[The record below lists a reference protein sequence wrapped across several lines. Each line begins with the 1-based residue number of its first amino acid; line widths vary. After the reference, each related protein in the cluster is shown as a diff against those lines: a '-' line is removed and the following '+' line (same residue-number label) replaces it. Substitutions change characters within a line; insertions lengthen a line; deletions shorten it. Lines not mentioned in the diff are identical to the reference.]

1 MRKSRNGQVR
11 AFAAI
16 TKFWVLLMCFA
27 VVFALVLTT
36 GVLDGTSGNDIGVV
50 QAADEGMGDDQEDYF
65 SSSDFYLMQ
74 DFQDKLAENPDAD
87 SLTFE
92 MKLTDLQ
99 EYSPDNN
106 QWMSEYT
113 SVFSWGGDAQGIEFW
128 NEDGDNLGDFGAYAH
143 RAGVVRQPTA
153 IAAVGM
159 PTPELFTNL
168 VAVGFSVKVEVSARI
183 YAGDGTDRS
192 VGYGIVGGSEDFAA
206 EMFALYDDEYA
217 WTGEGQNATN
227 GKFYIGSASGVGY
240 TSDENEAP
248 KTMIRAE
255 KTIFTRTTGVWP
267 FEEEVAYT
275 GAKGVE
281 ESGYLKSDGTTDY
294 LTIVCFKATSTNSDS
309 KVFLDDT
316 TIKFTVSGLANGNSP
331 LKSDTQAPQ
340 AIDGELT
347 AFTEFSSLEGDVER
361 FVSGGL
367 NPETPQDY
375 NASLLSEDKETG
387 IVSIDLTGV
396 ATRKNVNEINGTKY
410 AKMLSLDIYEI
421 STEKFEGDPQ
431 DLIYYAG
438 LAGIKV
444 GDVTESSTRSYPT
457 LDADSGR
464 ITNNVKSAPFSYG
477 GGNGNGYYE
486 WTLND
491 TGRSQGTLS
500 LYFNDNVT
508 DLEVLVYDS
517 GGNALTLHITV
528 DGIKDGGDDMTGAEG
543 ARGNASITDGTRM
556 LDGTQSF
563 NSLTW
568 EWNEL
573 YPTFEN
579 MGGGA
584 DAQVWFYAVQRFDS
598 AEAAAGSGQLYT
610 DEDGVNTFNDD
621 GTPNTIVTI
630 GFDAIGYSVDGIFAD
645 NIDDG
650 YVFKAGEYNAGTF
663 GGAKPINGESATENG
678 VSTTGSGYYRFE
690 FYPMN
695 YAGYL
700 STKPVVRLV
709 KVDVDTPK
717 VTMEVTYED
726 TKSLISPGDEDRD
739 GSISPQ
745 ENINGVWVGTPLT
758 VTQTF
763 EPSFSGNKVSVMGAD
778 GETYLV
784 YISATAD
791 AATIDG
797 IYLAKTTG
805 GDNGVEGK
813 SLGSGAAYTFTEGGT
828 FASVE
833 VRVSMA
839 NGNVVVTTVYTGI
852 SGKETEEGFGF
863 TVYTNSQD
871 IQGANADLR
880 NDVGNSVGG
889 QDPKWEDETGALDAW
904 LNILIDLA
912 TPAAGEV
919 TDDGGYI
926 AVNGGIPTGWDRNW
940 YTDEWSIG
948 ATLDANNNEFYA
960 VYWAVQRYT
969 EKNYAEKA
977 AFIEKY
983 IEGGEF
989 MNAEDET
996 FTELL
1001 ANNSGEYEI
1010 TPTFDEDAGYYVIFV
1025 VVRDQAGN
1033 ISTQEFGILVD
1044 ANEYTVVATLEGK
1057 YLDHFGENPYD
1068 LSRSIL
1074 DENGELAYTF
1084 KRGDVIRFQPTF
1096 YDDAHAGAYV
1106 PYKVKK
1112 IASEGG
1118 APIDTPLYTHP
1129 DENTGSKFVKE
1140 GIYRDEDG
1148 NYYEYV
1154 KLGTYKTPD
1163 GTEDGA
1169 DGTEDGDW
1177 LEFKMDRTSVDTL
1190 PIGTGEASGS
1200 AQLVFSF
1207 RRVTTVA
1214 LASQS
1219 AVYNGEDIPL
1229 SVTAYYTDGSL
1240 AGEEMK
1246 DVEPYVVPALPNE
1259 DGVVHAGTYE
1269 KVTIDRKPSEFYV
1282 MNDHTPVDFEVE
1294 KAPLTM
1300 SVSLTAESH
1309 TFGDVAANALQSI
1322 VSFGKPVGLVG
1333 ADANANAGAG
1343 KSWGELLDATA
1354 DFSYAGSG
1362 YVPVGNY
1369 SVIVMLKARDYTV
1382 TLDENILEFAITARK
1397 LGFSAAGE
1405 SITYGDAAPA
1415 TYTVSVSKSA
1425 FAFDSKGE
1433 GLPGLGFYQDAAG
1446 IAAVFGVEESAVS
1459 DGGESWNVE
1468 LPAAAFAKL
1477 EVNDFGYLDVKDGGY
1492 AITGFNASAT
1502 EFNNNFAPDYQEGGK
1517 VTVSQVT
1524 VSVSAVSGIS
1534 FRADE
1539 EAELADKKVSFTP
1552 NADSIRFD
1560 VSGWLVIDLDSEDP
1574 PAAGGPV
1581 TYNVS
1586 TTKHALSTEHNH
1598 DGIVNVVFAVNAGG
1612 TVDVVYNPATG
1623 TFTIKFNET
1632 VKFEVPY
1639 GEFWNTQQI
1648 RYDGSDARTYTVT
1661 YLSDDGSSTELP
1673 ANPYFEAFV
1682 QGYNGLQGNVLEN
1695 FVGSYPISFGSFEFD
1710 GTTGLDVANFDFV
1723 FVDSEGNP
1731 VTALNVVKRDVSVT
1745 GITFAEGALTKKYG
1759 DLDGE
1764 IPAEATFDTLP
1775 AGFGIT
1781 LGGITRVAGD
1791 RGRYDNVGTYD
1802 LAWDGSA
1809 TGGATG
1815 SDLSVD
1821 IARNFNITGVDAAL
1835 AAHKFNITAK
1845 VIDLAKDPGVSIY
1858 APKTKAYDEGN
1869 AEVVG
1874 ANISVDNTVIFTVD
1888 SGVGIKLISA
1898 VYCKDGAATGEIG
1911 SGLSVMFTVELT
1923 GNEAR
1928 NYELAAATIEWEQ
1941 GKCSILPDPVA
1952 LNRNMFT
1959 VTKVYDGN
1967 TDVINVTI
1975 SGAFNGLTVKV
1986 IDGNYAGAN
1995 AADSLAVPTL
2005 VVEIADY
2012 PYPTVINN
2020 EITIDSYFTRDD
2032 YTRVEQQ
2039 ENGTGIRITVLGVT
2053 GKITKRPIKLDN
2065 IEFTFGEDGRKKV
2078 YDGSRAFDVPFEFT
2092 PGFKALIT
2100 DFDEKDVD
2108 LRFAA
2113 EVADKNVNK
2122 DDYKDG
2128 YILNIT
2134 DVVLGN
2140 EINYV
2145 LGEGLNDGGSTA
2157 EGVINAGEKFF
2168 ITARSLKFNVAF
2180 NDAVYSGKEGPVVL
2194 GEDGYISGLVEGETA
2209 VIGAPTYQY
2218 ARAVVGTDGKTGYEP
2233 FRYVQTGEGYYNGET
2248 YLHDVLASF
2257 TITVGGG
2264 FDWNNY
2270 SFDVTY
2276 EAGTTEGTYTVT
2288 DLFLEKAAVLNPA
2301 PVTLYPSQFTITNK
2315 EYDATTSAS
2324 IDFSDAATF
2333 FGEDGDYIE
2342 FVYTANF
2349 ENANVGTD
2357 KKVSVSSLSLKATDD
2372 QYAHIA
2378 ASYYISSTNT
2388 FSNLKANITPVK
2400 VTVEFTIPDKTYD
2413 GTRFV
2418 DMTNEDGGWELKAP
2432 LGDDGKPVRDTWY
2445 VAGEPNIG
2453 NYGVNILTA
2462 NFDEADVR
2470 MDVNNNP
2477 IAQDGT
2483 VIGFELVC
2491 GTMDVANYVLVVDYT
2506 EVTYDLYSL
2515 ATLADLKENE
2525 VNSIQGVIYEDG
2537 ERLYL
2542 VEKGV
2547 TLTGG
2552 TYQDTRN
2559 YKTAA
2564 ATGKILPAAVTF
2576 TVTIVDKTAFTKD
2589 FDDTTALTGNPTYGR
2604 VGQTDGDYDYY
2615 ITLSSGEAGFTISGD
2630 DIHIAFA
2637 GAAVGA
2643 QDVVF
2648 TIDAVTGGSS
2658 NYVFNDAN
2666 NSYTVKGGGNIK
2678 KFNGNIEATISDG
2691 ITATYGGTMPSIAV
2705 KYSYMATNDEI
2716 EIIVDAEE
2724 GYAYVTLDGW
2734 MKLFGHEASA
2744 YETADVTARR
2754 YTKANGEWQQS
2765 NVGDHIRITGKFGT
2779 PTLLTAEG
2787 GDKFV
2792 DKDGL
2797 VCVNAGTYVAAYLD
2811 VKADSFDFSIHT
2823 ASVTIKAKDLRVYVT
2838 NAGEGGNF
2846 TADYF
2851 VGKLPVPVFGLFMKG
2866 EVNDLA
2872 AFDTWAA
2879 VQKTLRGQFMNGGTP
2894 LTSTDVP
2901 IDNYALKVTTTTGNY
2916 NVIIVTEAGADAEHS
2931 LEITIPKL
2939 DTTQYKVKTNLKR
2952 QYELGADGQGV
2963 ALGESDL
2970 LNATAV
2976 ADDNNIIDI
2985 IWKDANGNE
2994 IPAPSDVGTYKWAL
3008 TVTKKIG
3015 GSQQDYIYA
3024 GKFPAEGEFTI
3035 EKRRITV
3042 SLKESVGF
3050 TYDDGKAHVI
3060 TKEDLTAKDA
3070 DGNADE
3076 FIALISDTITYLL
3089 NGTSCK
3095 DMTNAGGYTVVLE
3108 FVNSPN
3114 YELVNNVG
3122 TVYVKAKPITVK
3134 VDPASKVYDAT
3145 NGINGNVG
3153 ISFTA
3158 EGADASDFSVVYRS
3172 AGNVVGAITTPGIYT
3187 YTIVSKDPN
3196 YIVSGESTGNF
3207 NVQVSKVTYTKDDID
3222 YVTIAFGSPVAV
3234 NYYLND
3240 TAVAQ
3245 GSGYWNIVD
3254 ANVQKLAGED
3264 GGLVTN
3270 GIIRIEMSNNNG
3282 VVSTVPGGVTV
3293 TARIPAGV
3301 GSDFT
3306 LYRVTSSGGLE
3317 VVEDYTVANG
3327 VVTYTTDY
3335 ISNLVFVGTAP
3346 VAGFPWWIIPIIAA
3360 ALVLTLALAILIA
3373 VLVKLHRAPDPIPV
3387 EVTPI
3392 DSIMPEPP
3400 APAPAAPV
3408 APVMVEVPAADI
3420 APTVYDAPAAVS
3432 KHRQPPIIGIR

>member
-50 QAADEGMGDDQEDYF
+50 QAEDGSGSGEEAKKELTTDEIFSMSDINQMMREDPDRTSMTFSFRLDDETLLPESNVAGLED
-65 SSSDFYLMQ
+65 
-74 DFQDKLAENPDAD
+74 
-87 SLTFE
+87 
-92 MKLTDLQ
+92 
-99 EYSPDNN
+99 
-106 QWMSEYT
+106 YT
-113 SVFSWGGDAQGIEFW
+113 SVWSWTGADSTEGAFW
-128 NEDGDNLGDFGAYAH
+128 NEHNGNVGDFGGEAIADGG
-143 RAGVVRQPTA
+143 REPTA
-153 IAAVGM
+153 IASISF
-159 PTPELFTNL
+159 PTPSIFLSL
-168 VAVGFSVKVEVSARI
+168 VEAGFNVKVNVSARLH
-183 YAGDGTDRS
+183 
-192 VGYGIVGGSEDFAA
+192 VGNSKDFWAVANLQGGFGIVGHGESILPQTFAT
-206 EMFALYDDEYA
+206 DA
-217 WTGEGQNATN
+217 WSADGGEFDLADANAAGWVGEGLNNDLVGIKSDSSPDKDVN
-227 GKFYIGSASGVGY
+227 GQ
-240 TSDENEAP
+240 
-248 KTMIRAE
+248 
-255 KTIFTRTTGVWP
+255 
-267 FEEEVAYT
+267 
-275 GAKGVE
+275 
-281 ESGYLKSDGTTDY
+281 LKSGMDY
-294 LTIVCFKATSTNSDS
+294 LTIAAFHESDYIGSKAY
-309 KVFLDDT
+309 VFLDDT
-316 TIKFTVSGLANGNSP
+316 TITFTVSNLAENGNFP
-331 LKSDTQAPQ
+331 LQSDGNGPVLNEVTGWTGESTLNGAMDDYVANNFSIEGQVDDMGDMVEDYYAPV
-340 AIDGELT
+340 INLT
-347 AFTEFSSLEGDVER
+347 ESAARRS
-361 FVSGGL
+361 
-367 NPETPQDY
+367 
-375 NASLLSEDKETG
+375 
-387 IVSIDLTGV
+387 
-396 ATRKNVNEINGTKY
+396 VNEIDGTRY
-410 AKMLSLDIYEI
+410 AKSVTLTVYERTMTYKGTAGYEPDA
-421 STEKFEGDPQ
+421 TEFV
-431 DLIYYAG
+431 YYAG
-438 LAGIKV
+438 LGGLSFDGNEELQTAVKYPAN
-444 GDVTESSTRSYPT
+444 SSDQASDDNTVEG
-457 LDADSGR
+457 A
-464 ITNNVKSAPFSYG
+464 FSYNG
-477 GGNGNGYYE
+477 GENNGYYV
-486 WTLND
+486 WTITDNE
-491 TGRSQGTLS
+491 RIYGTLT
-500 LYFNDNVT
+500 LYFNDNDD
-508 DLEVLVYDS
+508 DLHVYVYDS
-517 GGNALTLHITV
+517 GGSYLDIKFNI
-528 DGIKDGGDDMTGAEG
+528 DGIKSGGDDMTGA
-543 ARGNASITDGTRM
+543 ASITEGTRM
-556 LDGTQSF
+556 KDGAQDF

-573 YPTFEN
+573 YPTFAD

-584 DAQVWFYAVQRFDS
+584 DAQVWFYAVQRFES
-598 AEAAAGSGQLYT
+598 AEAAANSGQLYT
-610 DEDGVNTFNDD
+610 DADGVNTFNDD
-621 GTPNTIVTI
+621 GVPTSIVTK
-630 GFDAIGYSVDGIFAD
+630 GFDAIGYSVDGIFTD
-645 NIDDG
+645 NIDEG
-650 YVFKAGEYNAGTF
+650 YIFKTGETNAGTF

-700 STKPVVRLV
+700 STEPVVRLV
-709 KVDVDTPK
+709 KVDVDTPE

-726 TKSLISPGDEDRD
+726 TKSLISPGDEDGD
-739 GSISPQ
+739 GFISPQ

-763 EPSFSGNKVSVMGAD
+763 APSISGNKVSVMGAD
-778 GETYLV
+778 GKTYLV
-784 YISATAD
+784 YITATAGT
-791 AATIDG
+791 AETAGTATIDG

-805 GDNGVEGK
+805 GNNGVEDGNLVSESGK
-813 SLGSGAAYTFTEGGT
+813 TTYTFTEGGT

-833 VRVSMA
+833 VSVSMA
-839 NGNVVVTTVYTGI
+839 NGNIVVTTVYTGI

-871 IQGANADLR
+871 IKGANADLK

-912 TPAAGEV
+912 TPEAGKV
-919 TDDGGYI
+919 TNDGGYI
-926 AVNGGIPTGWDRNW
+926 AAVNGGIPTGWDRNW
-940 YTDEWSIG
+940 YTDDWKIS
-948 ATLDANNNEFYA
+948 ADLDANNNEYYA

-977 AFIEKY
+977 AFIEEY
-983 IEGGEF
+983 IDGGKF
-989 MNAEDET
+989 MSAEDET

-1001 ANNSGEYEI
+1001 ANNSGEYAI
-1010 TPTFDEDAGYYVIFV
+1010 IPTFEEDAGYYVIFV

-1096 YDDAHAGAYV
+1096 YEGYEDAHAGAYV
-1106 PYKVKK
+1106 PYMVKK
-1112 IASEGG
+1112 IDANGT
-1118 APIDTPLYTHP
+1118 IINDTPLYKHP
-1129 DENTGSKFVKE
+1129 DDETDSKFVQG
-1140 GIYRDEDG
+1140 GIYQDETG
-1148 NYYEYV
+1148 KYYEYV
-1154 KLGTYKTPD
+1154 QLGK
-1163 GTEDGA
+1163 EDGA
-1169 DGTEDGDW
+1169 DGTEDGDRDGDW

-1219 AVYNGEDIPL
+1219 AVYNGGDIPL
-1229 SVTAYYTDGSL
+1229 GVTAYYTDSSL
-1240 AGEEMK
+1240 AGDEMNGF
-1246 DVEPYVVPALPNE
+1246 EPYVVPTLPKDE
-1259 DGVVHAGTYE
+1259 AGVVHAGTH
-1269 KVTIDRKPSEFYV
+1269 KVTIERKPSEFYV
-1282 MNDHTPVDFEVE
+1282 MNDANEVKFVVE

-1309 TFGDVAANALQSI
+1309 TFGNVAANALQSI
-1322 VSFGKPVGLVG
+1322 VSFGAPVGLVG
-1333 ADANANAGAG
+1333 ADADANKA
-1343 KSWGELLDATA
+1343 WGDLLGATA
-1354 DFSYAGSG
+1354 VFSYAASKS

-1369 SVIVMLKARDYTV
+1369 SVIVTLTANDYTV
-1382 TLDENILEFAITARK
+1382 TLDENILEFAIIARE

-1415 TYTVSVSKSA
+1415 TYTVSVSKSV
-1425 FAFDSKGE
+1425 FDFDTL
-1433 GLPGLGFYQDAAG
+1433 GLYQEAAG
-1446 IAAVFGVEESAVS
+1446 IAAVFGVDESAVS

-1468 LPAAAFAKL
+1468 LPAAAFAKF
-1477 EVNDFGYLDVKDGGY
+1477 EVNDFGYLDVNTDGY
-1492 AITGFNASAT
+1492 DITGFNASAT
-1502 EFNNNFAPDYQEGGK
+1502 EFNNNFEPAYQEGGK

-1524 VSVSAVSGIS
+1524 VSVSAVSDIS
-1534 FRADE
+1534 FRVDAED
-1539 EAELADKKVSFTP
+1539 ELAGKQVSFMPT
-1552 NADSIRFD
+1552 ADSIRFG
-1560 VSGWLVIDLDSEDP
+1560 VSGWLVVDLDSAEAP
-1574 PAAGGPV
+1574 SAAGGPV

-1586 TTKHALSTEHNH
+1586 TIDHALSTAHNH
-1598 DGIVNVVFAVNAGG
+1598 DGIVNVVIKVTGG
-1612 TVDVVYNPATG
+1612 TVNVVYNPATG
-1623 TFTIKFNET
+1623 TFTIQFNDT
-1632 VKFEVPY
+1632 VNFEVPY
-1639 GEFWNTQQI
+1639 G
-1648 RYDGSDARTYTVT
+1648 DAWAAEALLDANNYTVT
-1661 YLSDDGSSTELP
+1661 YEGDTLETIPTVGFTASAVEYGKD
-1673 ANPYFEAFV
+1673 
-1682 QGYNGLQGNVLEN
+1682 VLKN

-1723 FVDSEGNP
+1723 FIDSAGEP
-1731 VTALNVVKRDVSVT
+1731 VTALKVVKREVSVT
-1745 GITFAEGALTKKYG
+1745 EITFADGALTKEYG

-1764 IPAEATFDTLP
+1764 IPATAEFSTPP

-1781 LGGITRVAGD
+1781 LGGITRVAGE
-1791 RGRYDNVGTYD
+1791 RGRYDNVGDYD
-1802 LAWDGSA
+1802 LAWDGS
-1809 TGGATG
+1809 ATG

-1821 IARNFNITGVDAAL
+1821 IARNFTITGVTEAL

-1845 VIDLAKDPGVSIY
+1845 EIDLENNPGVSIY
-1858 APKTKAYDEGN
+1858 APTTKAYDGN
-1869 AEVVG
+1869 EEVIG

-1888 SGVGIKLISA
+1888 SGVGITFSA
-1898 VYCKDGAATGEIG
+1898 VYWKDGAETGEIG

-1923 GNEAR
+1923 GNDAGNYTLKEATL
-1928 NYELAAATIEWEQ
+1928 EWAAGE
-1941 GKCSILPDPVA
+1941 CSILPDPVA

-1967 TDVINVTI
+1967 TKVISVTI
-1975 SGAFNGLTVKV
+1975 SGAFEGLEVTV
-1986 IDGNYAGAN
+1986 ISGDYAGAN
-1995 AADSLAVPTL
+1995 AAGSVAVPTL
-2005 VVEIADY
+2005 TVEIEDY
-2012 PYPTVINN
+2012 PYPAVIND
-2020 EITIDSYFTRDD
+2020 EITPASYFTCDD
-2032 YTRVEQQ
+2032 FTRVEKQ

-2053 GKITKRPIKLDN
+2053 GSIDKREITLDD
-2065 IEFTFGEDGRKKV
+2065 ITFGEDGRTKV
-2078 YDGSRAFDVPFEFT
+2078 YDGSPAFEVLFEFT
-2092 PGFKALIT
+2092 PDFAKLIT
-2100 DFDEKDVD
+2100 GFDEKDVD

-2113 EVADKNVNK
+2113 QVDNKNVNK
-2122 DDYKDG
+2122 DG
-2128 YILNIT
+2128 YTLDIT
-2134 DVVLGN
+2134 EVVLGN
-2140 EINYV
+2140 ETNYV
-2145 LGEGLNDGGSTA
+2145 LGEGLNDGGSAA
-2157 EGVINAGEKFF
+2157 ESAINEGGKFF
-2168 ITARSLKFNVAF
+2168 ITAKQLEFNVAF
-2180 NDAVYSGKEGPVVL
+2180 KDAVYSGAEGPEVL
-2194 GEDGYISGLVEGETA
+2194 KDEDGVISGLVEGETA
-2209 VIGAPTYQY
+2209 VIVDPQYQY
-2218 ARAVVGTDGKTGYEP
+2218 ARAVVGTDGKTTYGP
-2233 FRYVQTGEGYYNGET
+2233 FRYVQTGEGYYDGET

-2257 TITVGGG
+2257 TINVGGG

-2270 SFDVTY
+2270 EFAVTKDD
-2276 EAGTTEGTYTVT
+2276 ETGIYTV
-2288 DLFLEKAAVLNPA
+2288 FLEKEAVLNPA
-2301 PVTLYPSQFTITNK
+2301 PVTLTPTLFTIANK
-2315 EYDATTSAS
+2315 EYDATTSAT
-2324 IDFSDAATF
+2324 IDFSKAATF
-2333 FGEDGDYIE
+2333 VPGDGEYIE

-2349 ENANVGTD
+2349 ENANAGTG
-2357 KKVSVSSLSLKATDD
+2357 KKVTVSSLSLKATDE

-2388 FSNLKANITPVK
+2388 FRDLKADIKPVK

-2453 NYGVNILTA
+2453 NYGVNIIAA
-2462 NFDEADVR
+2462 NFNDADVM
-2470 MDVNNNP
+2470 MDGNNG
-2477 IAQDGT
+2477 GT

-2491 GTMDVANYVLVVDYT
+2491 DALDVVNYDLVVDST
-2506 EVTYDLYSL
+2506 KVTYDLYSL
-2515 ATLADLKENE
+2515 ATLANLSDDE
-2525 VNSIQGVIYEDG
+2525 VNSIEGVIYEDG

-2542 VEKGV
+2542 VKQGV
-2547 TLTGG
+2547 TFDDG
-2552 TYQDTRN
+2552 TYQDTRT

-2564 ATGKILPAAVTF
+2564 ATGRILPAAVTF

-2589 FDDTTALTGNPTYGR
+2589 FDDTTALTSSPIYGR

-2615 ITLSSGEAGFTISGD
+2615 ITLSSGEAGFIISGD

-2648 TIDAVTGGSS
+2648 TIGTVTGGNS
-2658 NYVFNDAN
+2658 NYVFNDAD
-2666 NSYTVKGGGNIK
+2666 NSYTVRGGGYINKFGSGTDIK
-2678 KFNGNIEATISDG
+2678 IEAAIDG
-2691 ITATYGGTMPSIAV
+2691 DITATYGMTMPGYTV
-2705 KYSYMATNDEI
+2705 RYSYNVNNEPI
-2716 EIIVDAEE
+2716 EIIVDADN
-2724 GYAYVTLDGW
+2724 AYVTLDGW
-2734 MKLFGHEASA
+2734 KAMFGHNDDDL
-2744 YETADVTARR
+2744 TADVNDRR
-2754 YTKANGEWQQS
+2754 YSKDADGEWQQS
-2765 NVGDHIRITGKFGT
+2765 NSGGYIRITGKFGT
-2779 PTLLTAEG
+2779 PTLLTEKG

-2797 VCVNAGTYVAAYLD
+2797 VCVNAGTYGNATLD
-2811 VKADSFDFSIHT
+2811 VKADSFNLDIHT
-2823 ASVTIKAKDLRVYVT
+2823 ASVTIAAKDLRVYVT
-2838 NAGEGGNF
+2838 NAGEDGNF

-2851 VGKLPVPVFGLFMKG
+2851 VGKLPVPAFGLYMVG
-2866 EVNDLA
+2866 DVSDLA
-2872 AFDTWAA
+2872 AFDSWAA
-2879 VQKTLRGQFMNGGTP
+2879 VQKTLRGQFMNGDTA

-2901 IDNYALKVTTTTGNY
+2901 TDSYALKVTTTTGNY
-2916 NVIIVTEAGADAEHS
+2916 NVVIVTETGETAAHS
-2931 LEITIPKL
+2931 LVITIPEL
-2939 DTTQYKVKTNLKR
+2939 DMTQYKVKTNLKR

-2963 ALGESDL
+2963 ALDKSDL
-2970 LNATAV
+2970 LNAAAV
-2976 ADDNNIIDI
+2976 NDGNNTISIT
-2985 IWKDANGNE
+2985 WTDANGDVFAE
-2994 IPAPSDVGTYKWAL
+2994 PPSDVGTYNWEL

-3015 GSQQDYIYA
+3015 GSQTYTYA
-3024 GKFPAEGEFTI
+3024 GEFTANGSFTI
-3035 EKRRITV
+3035 EKRKITV

-3050 TYDDGKAHVI
+3050 TYDGEAHVI
-3060 TKEDLTAKDA
+3060 KKENLTAKDA

-3089 NGTSCK
+3089 NGTSCT

-3108 FVNSPN
+3108 FVDSPN

-3122 TVYVKAKPITVK
+3122 TVYVKAKPITVT

-3196 YIVSGESTGNF
+3196 YTVSGESTGNF
-3207 NVQVSKVTYTKDDID
+3207 NVQISKVTYTKDDVD
-3222 YVTIAFGSPVAV
+3222 YVTIAFGSPIAV

-3264 GGLVTN
+3264 GGLVTS

-3400 APAPAAPV
+3400 VSAPAAPV
-3408 APVMVEVPAADI
+3408 APVIVEVPAADI

-3432 KHRQPPIIGIR
+3432 KHKQPPIIGIR

>member
-36 GVLDGTSGNDIGVV
+36 GVLDDTSGNDIGVV
-50 QAADEGMGDDQEDYF
+50 QAADGEGEGEDAKKELATDERF
-65 SSSDFYLMQ
+65 SMSDINQMMRE
-74 DFQDKLAENPDAD
+74 DPDRTSMTFSFRLDEFIPAD
-87 SLTFE
+87 NS
-92 MKLTDLQ
+92 DALQ
-99 EYSPDNN
+99 EYASLWAWSESPEDVV
-106 QWMSEYT
+106 W
-113 SVFSWGGDAQGIEFW
+113 W
-128 NEDGDNLGDFGAYAH
+128 NDDEGNTGDFGGNASPTESWY
-143 RAGVVRQPTA
+143 QPTV
-153 IAAVGM
+153 IAAVSF
-159 PTPELFTNL
+159 PTPSIFLSLASAGFT
-168 VAVGFSVKVEVSARI
+168 VSVEVSAKI
-183 YAGDGTDRS
+183 YVGNSTSWLGYSGDNSTGFS
-192 VGYGIVGGSEDFAA
+192 IIGSQDVPETKMFAA
-206 EMFALYDDEYA
+206 DA
-217 WTGEGQNATN
+217 WAHDGGKLDRGDNHEKGWAFSGAAQTAPLLNISGADSTLQN
-227 GKFYIGSASGVGY
+227 
-240 TSDENEAP
+240 
-248 KTMIRAE
+248 TME
-255 KTIFTRTTGVWP
+255 
-267 FEEEVAYT
+267 
-275 GAKGVE
+275 
-281 ESGYLKSDGTTDY
+281 Y
-294 LTIVCFKATSTNSDS
+294 LTIAAYRPSQVGQNSY
-309 KVFLDDT
+309 VFLDDT
-316 TIKFTVSGLANGNSP
+316 TITFTVSNLPENGNFP
-331 LKSDTQAPQ
+331 LQLDRNGPVLNEVTEWTRESTLNGVMGDFVANANNFDGQVDEMGDSVEDYYAPV
-340 AIDGELT
+340 INLT
-347 AFTEFSSLEGDVER
+347 ESAARRS
-361 FVSGGL
+361 
-367 NPETPQDY
+367 
-375 NASLLSEDKETG
+375 
-387 IVSIDLTGV
+387 
-396 ATRKNVNEINGTKY
+396 VNEIDGARYAKSVTLTVYERTMTYNGTPG
-410 AKMLSLDIYEI
+410 YEPDA
-421 STEKFEGDPQ
+421 TEFV
-431 DLIYYAG
+431 YYAG
-438 LAGIKV
+438 LG
-444 GDVTESSTRSYPT
+444 GLSFESPVSSGAPLTAVKYPT
-457 LDADSGR
+457 DSSDQVSDDN
-464 ITNNVKSAPFSYG
+464 TVKGQFSYNG
-477 GGNGNGYYE
+477 GTNNGYYV
-486 WTLND
+486 WTITDNE
-491 TGRSQGTLS
+491 RIYGTLT
-500 LYFNDNVT
+500 LYFNDNDD
-508 DLEVLVYDS
+508 DLHVYVYDS
-517 GGNALTLHITV
+517 GGSYLDIKFNI
-528 DGIKDGGDDMTGAEG
+528 DGIKSSGDDMTGA
-543 ARGNASITDGTRM
+543 SITEGTRM
-556 LDGTQSF
+556 KDGAQSF
-563 NSLTW
+563 DSLTW

-573 YPTFEN
+573 YPTFAN

-598 AEAAAGSGQLYT
+598 AAAAAGSGQLYT

-621 GTPNTIVTI
+621 GVPTSIVTE
-630 GFDAIGYSVDGIFAD
+630 GFDAIGYSVDGIFTD

-700 STKPVVRLV
+700 STTPVVRLV

-778 GETYLV
+778 GKTYLV
-784 YISATAD
+784 YISAD
-791 AATIDG
+791 AGTATIDG

-805 GDNGVEGK
+805 GDNGVQGENLASDVK
-813 SLGSGAAYTFTEGGT
+813 EHTFTETEGGT
-828 FASVE
+828 FASVK
-833 VRVSMA
+833 VSVSMTED
-839 NGNVVVTTVYTGI
+839 GKVVVTTVYTGI

-889 QDPKWEDETGALDAW
+889 QDSKWEDETGALDAW
-904 LNILIDLA
+904 LKILIDLA
-912 TPAAGEV
+912 TPEAGKV

-926 AVNGGIPTGWDRNW
+926 AAVNGGIPTGWDRNW

-983 IEGGEF
+983 IDGGEF

-1010 TPTFDEDAGYYVIFV
+1010 TPAFDEDAGYYVIFV

-1033 ISTQEFGILVD
+1033 ISTQEFGILAD

-1057 YLDHFGENPYD
+1057 YLDHFKTNPYD

-1096 YDDAHAGAYV
+1096 YEGYEDAHAGAYV

-1118 APIDTPLYTHP
+1118 APIDTALYTHP
-1129 DENTGSKFVKE
+1129 DDETDSKFVQG
-1140 GIYRDEDG
+1140 GIYQDEEG
-1148 NYYEYV
+1148 KSYEYV
-1154 KLGTYKTPD
+1154 QLGT
-1163 GTEDGA
+1163 
-1169 DGTEDGDW
+1169 DGDW

-1190 PIGTGEASGS
+1190 PVGKDDEASGS

-1219 AVYNGEDIPL
+1219 AVYNGGDIPL
-1229 SVTAYYTDGSL
+1229 SVTAYYTDSSL
-1240 AGEEMK
+1240 AGDEMNGC
-1246 DVEPYVVPALPNE
+1246 EPYVVPTLPKDE
-1259 DGVVHAGTYE
+1259 AGVVHAGDHF
-1269 KVTIDRKPSEFYV
+1269 VTIERKHSEFYV
-1282 MNDHTPVDFEVE
+1282 MNDANEVKFVVE
-1294 KAPLTM
+1294 KAPLKM
-1300 SVSLTAESH
+1300 SVSLTAKSY
-1309 TFGDVAANALQSI
+1309 TFGAVAANALQSI
-1322 VSFGKPVGLVG
+1322 VSFGTPDGLVG
-1333 ADANANAGAG
+1333 ADADANKA
-1343 KSWGELLDATA
+1343 WGDLLGATA
-1354 DFSYAGSG
+1354 VFSYAASES

-1369 SVIVMLKARDYTV
+1369 SVIVTLTANDYTV
-1382 TLDENILEFAITARK
+1382 TLEDNTLAFAITARD
-1397 LGFSAAGE
+1397 LEFSAAGE
-1405 SITYGDAAPA
+1405 EITYGDAAPA
-1415 TYTVSVSKSA
+1415 TYTVSVSKSE
-1425 FAFDSKGE
+1425 FEFDIVGE
-1433 GLPGLGFYQDAAG
+1433 GMHGLGLYQDKAG

-1468 LPAAAFAKL
+1468 LPAAAFAKF
-1477 EVNDFGYLDVKDGGY
+1477 EVNDFGYLDANTDGY
-1492 AITGFNASAT
+1492 DITGFNASAT
-1502 EFNNNFAPDYQEGGK
+1502 EFNNNFKPAYQEGGK
-1517 VTVSQVT
+1517 ITVSPVT

-1534 FRADE
+1534 FRVDE
-1539 EAELADKKVSFTP
+1539 EAELADKQVSFLPTP
-1552 NADSIRFD
+1552 DSIRFG
-1560 VSGWLVIDLDSEDP
+1560 VSGWLAIDLDSEEAP
-1574 PAAGGPV
+1574 GAVGATV

-1586 TTKHALSTEHNH
+1586 TDAGNLSTAHNH
-1598 DGIVNVVFAVNAGG
+1598 DGIVNVVIEVAGG
-1612 TVDVVYNPATG
+1612 TVSVVYNAATG
-1623 TFTIKFNET
+1623 TFTIRFNDT
-1632 VKFEVPY
+1632 VSFEVPY
-1639 GEFWNTQQI
+1639 G
-1648 RYDGSDARTYTVT
+1648 DAWAAEALLDANNYTVT
-1661 YLSDDGSSTELP
+1661 YEGGTLETIPTVGFTASAVEYGKD
-1673 ANPYFEAFV
+1673 
-1682 QGYNGLQGNVLEN
+1682 VLKN

-1723 FVDSEGNP
+1723 FVDSTGKP

-1745 GITFAEGALTKKYG
+1745 EITFTEGDLTKVYG

-1764 IPAEATFDTLP
+1764 ITAEATFDNPP

-1791 RGRYDNVGTYD
+1791 RGRYDNVGTYG
-1802 LAWDGSA
+1802 LAWDGS
-1809 TGGATG
+1809 ATG

-1821 IARNFNITGVDAAL
+1821 IARNFNITGVEDAL
-1835 AAHKFNITAK
+1835 AAHKFSITAK
-1845 VIDLAKDPGVSIY
+1845 VIDLALDPGVSIY
-1858 APKTKAYDEGN
+1858 APTTKAYDDGN
-1869 AEVVG
+1869 AAVIG
-1874 ANISVDNTVIFTVD
+1874 ANISVDSTVIFTVD
-1888 SGVGIKLISA
+1888 SGVGIEFSA
-1898 VYCKDGAATGEIG
+1898 VYWKDGAETGEIG

-1923 GNEAR
+1923 GNDAGNYTLKEATL
-1928 NYELAAATIEWEQ
+1928 EWAAGE
-1941 GKCSILPDPVA
+1941 CSILPDPVA

-1967 TDVINVTI
+1967 TNVISVKI
-1975 SGAFNGLTVKV
+1975 SGAFEGLEVKV
-1986 IDGNYAGAN
+1986 ISGSYAGAN
-1995 AADSLAVPTL
+1995 AAESLAVPTL
-2005 VVEIADY
+2005 VVETDY
-2012 PYPTVINN
+2012 PYPTVFD
-2020 EITIDSYFTRDD
+2020 EEGGITPASYFTLDD
-2032 YTRVEQQ
+2032 FTSVGPQDD
-2039 ENGTGIRITVLGVT
+2039 GTGIRITVSGVT
-2053 GKITKRPIKLDN
+2053 GRITPREITLDD
-2065 IEFTFGEDGRKKV
+2065 ITFGEDGRTKI
-2078 YDGSRAFDVPFEFT
+2078 YDGSPVFEVPFEFNSDFT
-2092 PGFKALIT
+2092 ELIT
-2100 DFDEKDVD
+2100 GFDAKDVD

-2113 EVADKNVNK
+2113 EVASKDVNK

-2128 YILNIT
+2128 YTLKIT
-2134 DVVLGN
+2134 EVVLGN
-2140 EINYV
+2140 ETNYV
-2145 LGEGLNDGGSTA
+2145 LGEGLTA
-2157 EGVINAGEKFF
+2157 ESAAAEINKGGKFF
-2168 ITARSLKFNVAF
+2168 ITARPLEFNVAF
-2180 NDAVYSGKEGPVVL
+2180 KDAVYSGAEGPEVL
-2194 GEDGYISGLVEGETA
+2194 KDEDGVISGLVEGETA
-2209 VIGAPTYQY
+2209 VIVDPQYQY
-2218 ARAVVGTDGKTGYEP
+2218 ARAVVGTDGKTVYEL
-2233 FRYVQTGEGYYNGET
+2233 FRYVQTGEGYYDGET

-2270 SFDVTY
+2270 SFDVTH
-2276 EAGTTEGTYTVT
+2276 EEGATEGTYTVT
-2288 DLFLEKAAVLNPA
+2288 DLFLEKEAVLNPA
-2301 PVTLYPSQFTITNK
+2301 PVTLTPSLFTIADK
-2315 EYDATTSAS
+2315 EYDATTSAT
-2324 IDFSDAATF
+2324 IDFSKAATF
-2333 FGEDGDYIE
+2333 VPGDGEYIE

-2349 ENANVGTD
+2349 ENANAGTG
-2357 KKVSVSSLSLKATDD
+2357 KKVTVSSLSLKATDE

-2388 FSNLKANITPVK
+2388 FRDLKADIKPVK

-2418 DMTNEDGGWELKAP
+2418 NMTNEAGGWELKAP

-2453 NYGVNILTA
+2453 NYGVNIIAA
-2462 NFDEADVR
+2462 NFDDADVV
-2470 MDVNNNP
+2470 MDGNNNP
-2477 IAQDGT
+2477 DYKNGT

-2491 GTMDVANYVLVVDYT
+2491 GALNVANYVLVVDYT
-2506 EVTYDLYSL
+2506 DVTYDLYSL
-2515 ATLADLKENE
+2515 ATLANLTEDE

-2537 ERLYL
+2537 KRLYL
-2542 VEKGV
+2542 VEEGV

-2552 TYQDTRN
+2552 QLQDTCT

-2564 ATGKILPAAVTF
+2564 ATGRILPAAVTF
-2576 TVTIVDKTAFTKD
+2576 TVTITDKTEFTNKV
-2589 FDDTTALTGNPTYGR
+2589 FDDTTTFTGNPTYGR
-2604 VGQTDGDYDYY
+2604 AGQDGDYDYY
-2615 ITLSSGEAGFTISGD
+2615 ITLSSGEAGFTISED

-2637 GAAVGA
+2637 GAAVGV
-2643 QDVVF
+2643 QDVIF

-2658 NYVFNDAN
+2658 NYVFNDAD
-2666 NSYTVKGGGNIK
+2666 NSYTVRGGGYIN
-2678 KFNGNIEATISDG
+2678 KFNGTINAKLVSNSEEGG
-2691 ITATYGGTMPSIAV
+2691 ITATYGEADL
-2705 KYSYMATNDEI
+2705 SYTVRYYYASSAGEVD
-2716 EIIVDAEE
+2716 IIVDADN
-2724 GYAYVTLDGW
+2724 AYVTLDGW
-2734 MKLFGHEASA
+2734 KAMFGHNDDDL
-2744 YETADVTARR
+2744 TADVNDRLYDLVDGAW
-2754 YTKANGEWQQS
+2754 TK
-2765 NVGDHIRITGKFGT
+2765 VGDGDYIRITGKFGT
-2779 PTLLTAEG
+2779 PTLLTEKG

-2797 VCVNAGTYVAAYLD
+2797 VCVNAGTYGNATLD
-2811 VKADSFDFSIHT
+2811 VKADSFNLDIHT
-2823 ASVTIKAKDLRVYVT
+2823 ASVTIAAKDLRVYVT

-2846 TADYF
+2846 MADYF
-2851 VGKLPVPVFGLFMKG
+2851 VGKLPVPVFERYTEGD
-2866 EVNDLA
+2866 VDDLA
-2872 AFDTWAA
+2872 AFDSWTA
-2879 VQKTLRGQFMNGGTP
+2879 VRTTLRGQFMNGDTA
-2894 LTSTDVP
+2894 LTNTDVP
-2901 IDNYALKVTTTTGNY
+2901 TDSYALKVTTTTGNY
-2916 NVIIVTEAGADAEHS
+2916 NVIIVTEAGADAKHS
-2931 LEITIPKL
+2931 LVITIPEL
-2939 DTTQYKVKTNLKR
+2939 DKTQYKVKTSLKR
-2952 QYELGADGQGV
+2952 QYELGADGGV
-2963 ALGESDL
+2963 ALDKSDL

-2976 ADDNNIIDI
+2976 ADDNNITVIT
-2985 IWKDANGNE
+2985 WKDANGNE
-2994 IPAPSDVGTYKWAL
+2994 IPAPSNVGTYNWEL

-3015 GSQQDYIYA
+3015 GSQTYTYA
-3024 GKFPAEGEFTI
+3024 GEFTANGSFTI
-3035 EKRRITV
+3035 EQRKITV

-3050 TYDDGKAHVI
+3050 TYDGEAHVI
-3060 TKEDLTAKDA
+3060 TKENLTAKDA

-3076 FIALISDTITYLL
+3076 FIDLISDTITYLL
-3089 NGTSCK
+3089 NGTSCT

-3108 FVNSPN
+3108 FVDSPN

-3122 TVYVKAKPITVK
+3122 TVYVKAKPITVT

-3196 YIVSGESTGNF
+3196 YTVSGESTGNF
-3207 NVQVSKVTYTKDDID
+3207 NVQISKVTYTKDDVD

-3346 VAGFPWWIIPIIAA
+3346 AAGFPWWIIPIIAA

-3400 APAPAAPV
+3400 VPAPAAPV
-3408 APVMVEVPAADI
+3408 APVIVEVPAADI

-3432 KHRQPPIIGIR
+3432 KHKQPPIIGIR

>member
-36 GVLDGTSGNDIGVV
+36 GVLDGTSGYDIGVV
-50 QAADEGMGDDQEDYF
+50 QAADGEGEDARKELATDEIFSMSDINQMMHEKPDRDSMEFSFRLDDEKTLPASNVAGLKD
-65 SSSDFYLMQ
+65 
-74 DFQDKLAENPDAD
+74 
-87 SLTFE
+87 
-92 MKLTDLQ
+92 
-99 EYSPDNN
+99 
-106 QWMSEYT
+106 YT
-113 SVFSWGGDAQGIEFW
+113 STWSWTGKEDTEGTFW
-128 NEDGDNLGDFGAYAH
+128 NEYQGYVGDFGAMATGG
-143 RAGVVRQPTA
+143 AGRQPTA
-153 IAAVGM
+153 IASISF
-159 PTPELFTNL
+159 PTPSIFLSLVSTGFT
-168 VAVGFSVKVEVSARI
+168 VDVQVSAKI
-183 YAGDGTDRS
+183 MVGNTVSGTLFDWTPDKTTGFGVVGSGDTLETNMFAA
-192 VGYGIVGGSEDFAA
+192 YEWASED
-206 EMFALYDDEYA
+206 
-217 WTGEGQNATN
+217 
-227 GKFYIGSASGVGY
+227 GKFRKGEQEDDGWAFGEKAQTADLLSTSGED
-240 TSDENEAP
+240 TTLQN
-248 KTMIRAE
+248 TM
-255 KTIFTRTTGVWP
+255 K
-267 FEEEVAYT
+267 
-275 GAKGVE
+275 
-281 ESGYLKSDGTTDY
+281 Y
-294 LTIVCFKATSTNSDS
+294 LTIAAYRASDVGS
-309 KVFLDDT
+309 HSYVFLDDT
-316 TIKFTVSGLANGNSP
+316 TITFTVSNLAENANFPLQSDGNGPVLNEVTGWTGAST
-331 LKSDTQAPQ
+331 LNGVMSGYVANDFGIEGQVDEMADMVTDDKAPV
-340 AIDGELT
+340 INLT
-347 AFTEFSSLEGDVER
+347 ESAARRS
-361 FVSGGL
+361 
-367 NPETPQDY
+367 
-375 NASLLSEDKETG
+375 
-387 IVSIDLTGV
+387 
-396 ATRKNVNEINGTKY
+396 VNEINGTRY
-410 AKMLSLDIYEI
+410 AKSVTLTVYERTMD
-421 STEKFEGDPQ
+421 SGGTEGYEPDATEFV
-431 DLIYYAG
+431 YYAG
-438 LAGIKV
+438 LG
-444 GDVTESSTRSYPT
+444 GLSFESHGALQTAVKYPANSSDLVSEDNT
-457 LDADSGR
+457 VQG
-464 ITNNVKSAPFSYG
+464 TFGY
-477 GGNGNGYYE
+477 NGKTDNGYYV
-486 WTLND
+486 WTITDN
-491 TGRSQGTLS
+491 GRIHGTLT
-500 LYFNDNVT
+500 LYFNDNDP
-508 DLEVLVYDS
+508 DLHVYVYDS
-517 GGNALTLHITV
+517 GGSWLDITFNI
-528 DGIKDGGDDMTGAEG
+528 DGIKSGGDDMT
-543 ARGNASITDGTRM
+543 GNASITDGTRM
-556 LDGTQSF
+556 TDGAQSF
-563 NSLTW
+563 DSLTW

-573 YPTFEN
+573 YPTFKD

-584 DAQVWFYAVQRFDS
+584 DAQVWFYAVKRFDS
-598 AEAAAGSGQLYT
+598 ADAAAKSGQLYT
-610 DEDGVNTFNDD
+610 DEDGVNTFNED
-621 GTPNTIVTI
+621 GTPNSIVTR
-630 GFDAIGYSVDGIFAD
+630 GFDAIGYSVDGIFTD

-663 GGAKPINGESATENG
+663 GGAKPINGGEW
-678 VSTTGSGYYRFE
+678 TGSGWYRFE

-700 STKPVVRLV
+700 STTPVVRLV
-709 KVDVDTPK
+709 KVDVDTPE
-717 VTMEVTYED
+717 VTMEVTYND
-726 TKSLISPGDEDRD
+726 TPSLISPGDENGD
-739 GSISPQ
+739 GIISPQ

-763 EPSFSGNKVSVMGAD
+763 KPSFSGNKVSVMGAD
-778 GETYLV
+778 GKTYLV
-784 YISATAD
+784 YITATAS

-805 GDNGVEGK
+805 GDNGVQGE
-813 SLGSGAAYTFTEGGT
+813 SLAVNVAEYTFKGDT
-828 FASVE
+828 FASVK
-833 VRVSMA
+833 VSVSMA
-839 NGNVVVTTVYTGI
+839 GGNIVVTTVYTGI
-852 SGKETEEGFGF
+852 PGAETEEGFGF

-871 IQGANADLR
+871 IKGAKADPG

-889 QDPKWEDETGALDAW
+889 QDPAWEDETGALDAW

-912 TPAAGEV
+912 TPAEGKV
-919 TDDGGYI
+919 TDRGGYI
-926 AVNGGIPTGWDRNW
+926 AAVNGGILTGWDRNW
-940 YTDEWSIG
+940 YTDDWKIS
-948 ATLDANNNEFYA
+948 ADLDAQNNEYYA
-960 VYWAVQRYT
+960 VYWAVQRYIDADT
-969 EKNYAEKA
+969 FEEDKA
-977 AFIEKY
+977 AFIKEY
-983 IEGGEF
+983 ITDGKF
-989 MNAEDET
+989 MSAEDET

-1010 TPTFDEDAGYYVIFV
+1010 TPAFGEDAGYYVIFV
-1025 VVRDQAGN
+1025 VVRDRAGN
-1033 ISTQEFGILVD
+1033 ISTKEFGILVD

-1057 YLDHFGENPYD
+1057 YLDHFKTNPYD

-1074 DENGELAYTF
+1074 DENGEPAYTV

-1096 YDDAHAGAYV
+1096 YDDDAHAGAYV
-1106 PYKVKK
+1106 PYMVKK
-1112 IASEGG
+1112 IPSAGG
-1118 APIDTPLYTHP
+1118 EVIDTPLYTHP
-1129 DENTGSKFVKE
+1129 NDNTDSKFVKD
-1140 GIYRDEDG
+1140 GISQDDQG
-1148 NYYEYV
+1148 KYV
-1154 KLGTYKTPD
+1154 QLGTN
-1163 GTEDGA
+1163 
-1169 DGTEDGDW
+1169 GDW
-1177 LEFKMDRTSVDTL
+1177 LNFKMDRTSVDTL

-1219 AVYNGEDIPL
+1219 AVYNGDDIPL

-1240 AGEEMK
+1240 AGAEM
-1246 DVEPYVVPALPNE
+1246 DGFEPYEVPALPNE
-1259 DGVVHAGTYE
+1259 DGVVHAGTYP
-1269 KVTIDRKPSEFYV
+1269 VTIERKSSSSEFYV
-1282 MNDHTPVDFEVE
+1282 VNDATEVNFVVE

-1300 SVSLTAESH
+1300 SVSPTAEGY
-1309 TFGDVAANALQSI
+1309 TFGEVAANALESI
-1322 VSFGKPVGLVG
+1322 VSFGTPVGLVG
-1333 ADANANAGAG
+1333 ADEG
-1343 KSWGELLDATA
+1343 KDWGEQLLGATA
-1354 DFSYAGSG
+1354 VFSYAASES

-1369 SVIVMLKARDYTV
+1369 SVIVMLTANDYTV
-1382 TLDENILEFAITARK
+1382 TLDENILEFTITARK

-1405 SITYGDAAPA
+1405 EITYGDAAPA
-1415 TYTVSVSKSA
+1415 TYTVSVSKSV
-1425 FAFDSKGE
+1425 FDFDTL
-1433 GLPGLGFYQDAAG
+1433 GLYQDKAG
-1446 IAAVFGVEESAVS
+1446 IAKVFGVKESAVS
-1459 DGGESWNVE
+1459 GDDESWNVE

-1477 EVNDFGYLDVKDGGY
+1477 EVNDFGLLDVKDGGHD
-1492 AITGFNASAT
+1492 ITGFNAFAT
-1502 EFNNNFAPDYQEGGK
+1502 EFNNNFEPDYEEGGK
-1517 VTVSQVT
+1517 VTVNPVT

-1574 PAAGGPV
+1574 PAAGGTVP
-1581 TYNVS
+1581 YNVS
-1586 TTKHALSTEHNH
+1586 TTKHALSTVHNH
-1598 DGIVNVVFAVNAGG
+1598 DGIVNVVLAVNEGG
-1612 TVDVVYNPATG
+1612 TVSVVYDPARG
-1623 TFTIKFNET
+1623 TFTIQFNDT
-1632 VKFEVPY
+1632 VTFKVPY
-1639 GEFWNTQQI
+1639 GDFWNTQQI
-1648 RYDGSDARTYTVT
+1648 ASASTYTVT
-1661 YLSDDGSSTELP
+1661 YRGTDGSTTLP
-1673 ANPYFEAFV
+1673 GNPVFTAIVE
-1682 QGYNGLQGNVLEN
+1682 GYNEAEADVLKN
-1695 FVGSYPISFGSFEFD
+1695 FVGSYPISFTVTRVD
-1710 GTTGLDVANFDFV
+1710 GEAAELDKDNFNFV
-1723 FVDSEGNP
+1723 FKDSAGKT
-1731 VTALNVVKRDVSVT
+1731 VTALNVVKREVSVT
-1745 GITFAEGALTKKYG
+1745 GITFEKDALTKEYG

-1764 IPAEATFDTLP
+1764 IPATAEFKSGTLP
-1775 AGFGIT
+1775 KDFDIT
-1781 LGGITRVAGD
+1781 LGGITRFAGD
-1791 RGRYDNVGTYD
+1791 RGRYDNVGTYN
-1802 LAWDGSA
+1802 LAWDGS
-1809 TGGATG
+1809 ATG

-1821 IARNFNITGVDAAL
+1821 IARNFTITGVKDAL
-1835 AAHKFNITAK
+1835 AAHKFTITAK
-1845 VIDLAKDPGVSIY
+1845 EIDLAKDPGVSIY

-1888 SGVGIKLISA
+1888 SGVGIEFSA
-1898 VYCKDGAATGEIG
+1898 VYWKDGAATGEIG

-1928 NYELAAATIEWEQ
+1928 NYTLKEAKFEWKAGE
-1941 GKCSILPDPVA
+1941 CSILPDPVA

-1986 IDGNYAGAN
+1986 IDGSYAGAN
-1995 AADSLAVPTL
+1995 AADSLAVPEL

-2078 YDGSRAFDVPFEFT
+2078 YDGSPAFTVPFEFDSDFADSIT
-2092 PGFKALIT
+2092 GFDA
-2100 DFDEKDVD
+2100 KDVD
-2108 LRFAA
+2108 LRFVA
-2113 EVADKNVNK
+2113 EVASKDVNK

-2128 YILNIT
+2128 YILDIT
-2134 DVVLGN
+2134 EVVLGN
-2140 EINYV
+2140 ETNYV
-2145 LGEGLNDGGSTA
+2145 PGEGLNDGGSAA

-2168 ITARSLKFNVAF
+2168 ITARPLEFIVAF

-2218 ARAVVGTDGKTGYEP
+2218 ARAVVGTDGTTYEA
-2233 FRYVQTGEGYYNGET
+2233 FRYVQTGEGYYDGET

-2257 TITVGGG
+2257 TITVGGD

-2270 SFDVTY
+2270 KFDVTKDD
-2276 EAGTTEGTYTVT
+2276 GTGTYTV
-2288 DLFLEKAAVLNPA
+2288 FLEKEAVLNPA
-2301 PVTLYPSQFTITNK
+2301 PVTLYPSLFTIANK
-2315 EYDATTSAS
+2315 EYDATTSAT
-2324 IDFSDAATF
+2324 IDFSKAATF
-2333 FGEDGDYIE
+2333 FGDDGKHIE

-2357 KKVSVSSLSLKATDD
+2357 KKVSVSSLSLKATDE

-2378 ASYYISSTNT
+2378 ASYYIPSTNT
-2388 FSNLKANITPVK
+2388 FSDLKANITPVK

-2432 LGDDGKPVRDTWY
+2432 LGADGKPVRDTWY

-2453 NYGVNILTA
+2453 NYGVNIIAA
-2462 NFDEADVR
+2462 NFNDADVR
-2470 MDVNNNP
+2470 MDDNNNP
-2477 IAQDGT
+2477 VAQDGI

-2491 GTMDVANYVLVVDYT
+2491 DALDVANYDLVVDST

-2515 ATLADLKENE
+2515 ATLANLDETE
-2525 VNSIQGVIYEDG
+2525 VEKIQGVIYEDG

-2564 ATGKILPAAVTF
+2564 ATGRILPAAVTF
-2576 TVTIVDKTAFTKD
+2576 TVTITDKTAFTKD
-2589 FDDTTALTGNPTYGR
+2589 FDDTTAFTGNPSYGR
-2604 VGQTDGDYDYY
+2604 VGQTDGNYDYY
-2615 ITLSSGEAGFTISGD
+2615 ITLSSGEAGFTINED

-2637 GAAVGA
+2637 GAAVGV

-2648 TIDAVTGGSS
+2648 TIDAVAGGNN

-2666 NSYTVKGGGNIK
+2666 NSYTVRGGGYIN
-2678 KFNGNIEATISDG
+2678 KFGGTINAAIDGG
-2691 ITATYGGTMPSIAV
+2691 ITATYGTADL
-2705 KYSYMATNDEI
+2705 SYTVRYYYAGAAGEVD
-2716 EIIVDAEE
+2716 IIVDTE
-2724 GYAYVTLDGW
+2724 GNAYVTLGGW
-2734 MKLFGHEASA
+2734 KAMFGHDDDDL
-2744 YETADVTARR
+2744 TADVMTRR

-2765 NVGDHIRITGKFGT
+2765 NVGDYIRITGKFGT
-2779 PTLLTAEG
+2779 PTLLTKEG

-2797 VCVNAGTYVAAYLD
+2797 VCVNAGTYAAAYPD
-2811 VKADSFDFSIHT
+2811 VKADSFDYFSIHT
-2823 ASVTIKAKDLRVYVT
+2823 ASVTIKAKDLRVYVI
-2838 NAGEGGNF
+2838 NAGEDGNF

-2851 VGKLPVPVFGLFMKG
+2851 VGKLPVPVFGLFKDG

-2879 VQKTLRGQFMNGGTP
+2879 VQKTLRGQFVMTDGTA
-2894 LTSTDVP
+2894 LENTDVP
-2901 IDNYALKVTTTTGNY
+2901 TGSYELKVITTTGNY

-2952 QYELGADGQGV
+2952 QYELGAGGQGV

-2976 ADDNNIIDI
+2976 ADDNNIINI
-2985 IWKDANGNE
+2985 TWKDANGDE
-2994 IPAPSDVGTYKWAL
+2994 IPAPTDVGTYNWEL

-3015 GSQQDYIYA
+3015 GSQTTYTYA
-3024 GKFPAEGEFTI
+3024 GEFTANGSFTI
-3035 EKRRITV
+3035 EKRKITV
-3042 SLKESVGF
+3042 SLKEPVGF

-3060 TKEDLTAKDA
+3060 KKENLTAKDA

-3076 FIALISDTITYLL
+3076 FIALISDKITYLL
-3089 NGTSCK
+3089 NGESCD

-3108 FVNSPN
+3108 FVDSPN

-3122 TVYVKAKPITVK
+3122 TVYVKAKPITVT

-3158 EGADASDFSVVYRS
+3158 QGADASDFSVVYRS

-3196 YIVSGESTGNF
+3196 YTVSGESTGNF
-3207 NVQVSKVTYTKDDID
+3207 NVQISKVTYTKDDID

-3240 TAVAQ
+3240 TTVAQ

-3400 APAPAAPV
+3400 VPAPAAPV
-3408 APVMVEVPAADI
+3408 APVIVEVPAADI

>member
-50 QAADEGMGDDQEDYF
+50 QAADGEGGGEEAKKELATDEIFSMSDINQMMHEKPDRDSMEFSFRLDDETLLPASNVEGLKD
-65 SSSDFYLMQ
+65 
-74 DFQDKLAENPDAD
+74 
-87 SLTFE
+87 
-92 MKLTDLQ
+92 
-99 EYSPDNN
+99 
-106 QWMSEYT
+106 YT
-113 SVFSWGGDAQGIEFW
+113 SVWSWTGSDSTEGTFW
-128 NEDGDNLGDFGAYAH
+128 NEHNGNVGDFG
-143 RAGVVRQPTA
+143 GSA
-153 IAAVGM
+153 IAGAGREPTVIASISF
-159 PTPELFTNL
+159 PTPSIFLSL
-168 VAVGFSVKVEVSARI
+168 VAAGFSVNVNVSARL
-183 YAGDGTDRS
+183 YVGNSHNGLAWGHPNLDG
-192 VGYGIVGGSEDFAA
+192 GFGIVGHGESIVPQTFAT
-206 EMFALYDDEYA
+206 DA
-217 WTGEGQNATN
+217 WSNGGGEFDLTDAN
-227 GKFYIGSASGVGY
+227 SAGWVGY
-240 TSDENEAP
+240 FNNELVGISGGSP
-248 KTMIRAE
+248 D
-255 KTIFTRTTGVWP
+255 TGVN
-267 FEEEVAYT
+267 
-275 GAKGVE
+275 GQ
-281 ESGYLKSDGTTDY
+281 LKSGMDY
-294 LTIVCFKATSTNSDS
+294 LTIAAIHESDYLGS
-309 KVFLDDT
+309 EAYVFLDET
-316 TIKFTVSGLANGNSP
+316 EITFTVSNLKNGDFPLQSDGNGPVLNDVTGWTGASTLNDVMGEYVANDFG
-331 LKSDTQAPQ
+331 
-340 AIDGELT
+340 I
-347 AFTEFSSLEGDVER
+347 EGQVDEMGDMVD
-361 FVSGGL
+361 
-367 NPETPQDY
+367 NY
-375 NASLLSEDKETG
+375 NAPV
-387 IVSIDLTGV
+387 INLTES
-396 ATRKNVNEINGTKY
+396 AARRSVNEINGTRY
-410 AKMLSLDIYEI
+410 AKSVTLTVYERTMDYNGTAGYEPDA
-421 STEKFEGDPQ
+421 TEFV
-431 DLIYYAG
+431 YYAG
-438 LAGIKV
+438 LGGLSFETAGQLHTPEVK
-444 GDVTESSTRSYPT
+444 YPT
-457 LDADSGR
+457 DSSDLVSEDNTVQG
-464 ITNNVKSAPFSYG
+464 AFSYNDG
-477 GGNGNGYYE
+477 ENNGYYV
-486 WTLND
+486 WTITDNE
-491 TGRSQGTLS
+491 RIYGTLT
-500 LYFNDNVT
+500 LYFNDNDP
-508 DLEVLVYDS
+508 DLHVYVYDS
-517 GGNALTLHITV
+517 GGSYLDIKFNI
-528 DGIKDGGDDMTGAEG
+528 DGIKSGGDDMT
-543 ARGNASITDGTRM
+543 GNASITDGTRM
-556 LDGTQSF
+556 TDANSANFDG
-563 NSLTW
+563 LTW

-573 YPTFEN
+573 YPTFAD

-598 AEAAAGSGQLYT
+598 PDAAANYNGTLYT
-610 DEDGVNTFNDD
+610 GEVNEFDGNGVPTS
-621 GTPNTIVTI
+621 IVTK
-630 GFDAIGYSVDGIFAD
+630 GFDTIGYSVDGIFTD

-663 GGAKPINGESATENG
+663 GGAKPINGESAT
-678 VSTTGSGYYRFE
+678 GSGWYRFE

-700 STKPVVRLV
+700 STTPVVRLV
-709 KVDVDTPK
+709 KVDVDTPE
-717 VTMEVTYED
+717 VTMEVKYDKTP
-726 TKSLISPGDEDRD
+726 SLVSPGDED
-739 GSISPQ
+739 GNGIISPQ

-763 EPSFSGNKVSVMGAD
+763 KPSFSGNKVSVMGKD
-778 GETYLV
+778 GKTYLV
-784 YISATAD
+784 YITANEGT
-791 AATIDG
+791 ATIDG

-805 GDNGVEGK
+805 GDNGVQGR
-813 SLGSGAAYTFTEGGT
+813 SLGSGAEYTFTEGGT
-828 FASVE
+828 FASVK
-833 VRVSMA
+833 VSVSMA

-852 SGKETEEGFGF
+852 PGAETEEGFGF

-871 IQGANADLR
+871 IKGEKADPG

-889 QDPKWEDETGALDAW
+889 QDPAWEDETGALDAW

-912 TPAAGEV
+912 TPAEGKV
-919 TDDGGYI
+919 TDSGEYI
-926 AVNGGIPTGWDRNW
+926 AAVNGGIPTGWDRNW
-940 YTDEWSIG
+940 YTDDWKIS
-948 ATLDANNNEFYA
+948 ADLDANNNEYYA

-977 AFIEKY
+977 AFIEEY
-983 IEGGEF
+983 INGGKF
-989 MNAEDET
+989 MSAEDQT

-1010 TPTFDEDAGYYVIFV
+1010 TPAFGEDAGYYVIFV
-1025 VVRDQAGN
+1025 VVRDRAGN
-1033 ISTQEFGILVD
+1033 ISTKEFGILVD

-1057 YLDHFGENPYD
+1057 YLDHFKTNPYD

-1106 PYKVKK
+1106 PYMVKK
-1112 IASEGG
+1112 IDANGT
-1118 APIDTPLYTHP
+1118 IINDTPLYKHP
-1129 DENTGSKFVKE
+1129 DDETGSKFVKD
-1140 GIYRDEDG
+1140 GIYRDEQG

-1154 KLGTYKTPD
+1154 KLGK
-1163 GTEDGA
+1163 EDGA

-1219 AVYNGEDIPL
+1219 AVYNGGDIPL
-1229 SVTAYYTDGSL
+1229 SVTAYYADSSL
-1240 AGEEMK
+1240 AGDEMNGC
-1246 DVEPYVVPALPNE
+1246 EPYVVPVLTKDEA
-1259 DGVVHAGTYE
+1259 GVVHAGDHF
-1269 KVTIDRKPSEFYV
+1269 VTIERKHSEFYV
-1282 MNDHTPVDFEVE
+1282 MNDANEVKFVVE

-1300 SVSLTAESH
+1300 SVSLTAESCTY

-1322 VSFGKPVGLVG
+1322 VSFGTPDGLVG
-1333 ADANANAGAG
+1333 ADADANKA
-1343 KSWGELLDATA
+1343 WGDLLGATA
-1354 DFSYAGSG
+1354 VFSYAASES

-1369 SVIVMLKARDYTV
+1369 SVIVTLTANDYTV
-1382 TLDENILEFAITARK
+1382 TLENNTLAFAIAARG

-1405 SITYGDAAPA
+1405 SIVYGDAAPA
-1415 TYTVSVSKSA
+1415 TYTVSVLKSA
-1425 FAFDSKGE
+1425 FEFDSAEQG
-1433 GLPGLGFYQDAAG
+1433 GLGHYQDKAG
-1446 IAAVFGVEESAVS
+1446 IAAVFGVDVSAVS

-1477 EVNDFGYLDVKDGGY
+1477 EVNDFGYLDVKDGGH

-1502 EFNNNFAPDYQEGGK
+1502 EFNNNFAPVYEAGGV

-1534 FRADE
+1534 FRVDAE
-1539 EAELADKKVSFTP
+1539 EELADKQVSFLPT
-1552 NADSIRFD
+1552 ADSIRFG
-1560 VSGWLVIDLDSEDP
+1560 VSGWLVIDRDSAEDP
-1574 PAAGGPV
+1574 GATGGNA

-1586 TTKHALSTEHNH
+1586 TDASNLSTAHNH
-1598 DGIVNVVFAVNAGG
+1598 DGIVNVVIEVTGG
-1612 TVDVVYNPATG
+1612 TVSVVYDPATG
-1623 TFTIKFNET
+1623 TFTIQFNDT

-1648 RYDGSDARTYTVT
+1648 YYNGSASERTYTVT
-1661 YLSDDGSSTELP
+1661 YLGTDDSTELP
-1673 ANPYFEAFV
+1673 ANPYFAAFV
-1682 QGYNGLQGNVLEN
+1682 EGYDGEDVNVLKN

-1710 GTTGLDVANFDFV
+1710 GTTELDVANFDFV
-1723 FVDSEGNP
+1723 FVDSTGDP
-1731 VTALNVVKRDVSVT
+1731 VTALNVVKREVSVT
-1745 GITFAEGALTKKYG
+1745 EITFEEGLTKAYG

-1775 AGFGIT
+1775 AGFEIT

-1821 IARNFNITGVDAAL
+1821 IARNFTITGVTEAL
-1835 AAHKFNITAK
+1835 AVHKFSINAK
-1845 VIDLAKDPGVSIY
+1845 VIDLASDASDSGVSIY
-1858 APKTKAYDEGN
+1858 APKTKAYDGD
-1869 AEVVG
+1869 AAVIG

-1888 SGVGIKLISA
+1888 SGVGITFSA
-1898 VYCKDGAATGEIG
+1898 VYWKDGAETGEIG
-1911 SGLSVMFTVELT
+1911 SGLSVMFTVSLT
-1923 GNEAR
+1923 GNEAG
-1928 NYELAAATIEWEQ
+1928 NYELAAATLEWAK
-1941 GKCSILPDPVA
+1941 GACSILPDPVA

-1967 TDVINVTI
+1967 TNVISVTI
-1975 SGAFNGLTVKV
+1975 SGAFEGLEVKV
-1986 IDGNYAGAN
+1986 ISGSYAGAN
-1995 AADSLAVPTL
+1995 AADSVAVPTL
-2005 VVEIADY
+2005 TVEIADY
-2012 PYPTVINN
+2012 PYPAVIND
-2020 EITIDSYFTRDD
+2020 EITPASYFTLDD
-2032 YTRVEQQ
+2032 FTSVEKQ

-2053 GKITKRPIKLDN
+2053 GSIDKREITLDD
-2065 IEFTFGEDGRKKV
+2065 ITFGEDGRTKV
-2078 YDGSRAFDVPFEFT
+2078 YDGSPAFEVPFEFD
-2092 PGFKALIT
+2092 PDFAALIT
-2100 DFDEKDVD
+2100 GFDEKDVD

-2113 EVADKNVNK
+2113 EVESKNVNEE
-2122 DDYKDG
+2122 G
-2128 YILNIT
+2128 YTLDIT
-2134 DVVLGN
+2134 EVVLGN
-2140 EINYV
+2140 ETNYV
-2145 LGEGLNDGGSTA
+2145 LGEGLNDGGSAA
-2157 EGVINAGEKFF
+2157 ESAINEGGKFF
-2168 ITARSLKFNVAF
+2168 ITAKQLEFNVAF
-2180 NDAVYSGKEGPVVL
+2180 KDAVYSGAEGPEVL
-2194 GEDGYISGLVEGETA
+2194 KDEDGVISGLVEGETA
-2209 VIGAPTYQY
+2209 VIVDPQYQY
-2218 ARAVVGTDGKTGYEP
+2218 ARAVVGTDGKTVYEL
-2233 FRYVQTGEGYYNGET
+2233 FRYVQTGEGYYDGET

-2270 SFDVTY
+2270 SFDVTC
-2276 EAGTTEGTYTVT
+2276 EEGATEGTYNVT

-2301 PVTLYPSQFTITNK
+2301 PVTLTPSLFTIANK
-2315 EYDATTSAS
+2315 EYDATTSAT
-2324 IDFSDAATF
+2324 IDFSKAATF
-2333 FGEDGDYIE
+2333 VPGDGEYIE

-2349 ENANVGTD
+2349 ENANAGTG
-2357 KKVSVSSLSLKATDD
+2357 KKVTVSSLSLKATDE

-2378 ASYYISSTNT
+2378 ASYYISSKNT
-2388 FSNLKANITPVK
+2388 FRDLKADIKPVE

-2418 DMTNEDGGWELKAP
+2418 NMTNEAGGWELKAP
-2432 LGDDGKPVRDTWY
+2432 LDDDGNPVRDTWY

-2453 NYGVNILTA
+2453 NYGVNIIAA
-2462 NFDEADVR
+2462 NFDDADVA
-2470 MDVNNNP
+2470 MDGNNNP
-2477 IAQDGT
+2477 DYKKGT

-2491 GTMDVANYVLVVDYT
+2491 GALNVANYVLVVDSKD
-2506 EVTYDLYSL
+2506 VTYDLYSL
-2515 ATLADLKENE
+2515 ATLANLKEDE

-2542 VEKGV
+2542 VEEGV

-2552 TYQDTRN
+2552 QLQDTCT

-2564 ATGKILPAAVTF
+2564 ATGRILPAAVTF
-2576 TVTIVDKTAFTKD
+2576 TVTITDKTAFTKD
-2589 FDDTTALTGNPTYGR
+2589 FDDTTALTSSPVYGR
-2604 VGQTDGDYDYY
+2604 VGQDGDYDYY
-2615 ITLSSGEAGFTISGD
+2615 ITLSSGEAGFIISGD

-2648 TIDAVTGGSS
+2648 TIGTVTGGNN

-2666 NSYTVKGGGNIK
+2666 NSYTVRGGGNIK

-2716 EIIVDAEE
+2716 VIIVDAE
-2724 GYAYVTLDGW
+2724 GNAYVTLDGW
-2734 MKLFGHEASA
+2734 TKLFDHEASA
-2744 YETADVTARR
+2744 YETADVMTRR
-2754 YTKANGEWQQS
+2754 YTDANGEWQQS
-2765 NVGDHIRITGKFGT
+2765 NKGNYIRITGKFGT
-2779 PTLLTAEG
+2779 PTLLTEKG

-2792 DKDGL
+2792 DKNGL
-2797 VCVNAGTYVAAYLD
+2797 VCVDAGTYAAATLD
-2811 VKADSFDFSIHT
+2811 VKAESFNLDIHT

-2838 NAGEGGNF
+2838 NAGEDGNF

-2851 VGKLPVPVFGLFMKG
+2851 IGNLPVPAFGLYM
-2866 EVNDLA
+2866 VDNVSDLA
-2872 AFDTWAA
+2872 AFDSWAA
-2879 VQKTLRGQFMNGGTP
+2879 VQKTLRGQFMNGDTA

-2901 IDNYALKVTTTTGNY
+2901 TDSYALKVTTTTGNY
-2916 NVIIVTEAGADAEHS
+2916 NVIIVTEAGADTEHS
-2931 LEITIPKL
+2931 LVITIPEL
-2939 DTTQYKVKTNLKR
+2939 DKTQYKVKTNLKR

-2976 ADDNNIIDI
+2976 ADDNNIIVI
-2985 IWKDANGNE
+2985 TWKDANGNE
-2994 IPAPSDVGTYKWAL
+2994 IPEPTDVGTYNWEL

-3015 GSQQDYIYA
+3015 GSQTYTYA
-3024 GKFPAEGEFTI
+3024 GEFTANGSFTI
-3035 EKRRITV
+3035 EQRKITV

-3050 TYDDGKAHVI
+3050 TYDGKAHVI

-3089 NGTSCK
+3089 NGKSCT
-3095 DMTNAGGYTVVLE
+3095 DMTDAGGYTVVLE
-3108 FVNSPN
+3108 FVDSPN

-3196 YIVSGESTGNF
+3196 YTVSGESTGNF
-3207 NVQVSKVTYTKDDID
+3207 NVQISKVTYTKDDID

-3400 APAPAAPV
+3400 VPAPAAPV
-3408 APVMVEVPAADI
+3408 APVIVEVPAADI

-3432 KHRQPPIIGIR
+3432 KHKQPPIIGIR

>member
-36 GVLDGTSGNDIGVV
+36 GVLDDTSGNDIGVV
-50 QAADEGMGDDQEDYF
+50 QAAEGEGEDARKELATDEIF
-65 SSSDFYLMQ
+65 SMSDINAQMR
-74 DFQDKLAENPDAD
+74 ENPDR
-87 SLTFE
+87 
-92 MKLTDLQ
+92 TDMEFSFRLDD
-99 EYSPDNN
+99 EKILPASNVAGLKD
-106 QWMSEYT
+106 YT
-113 SVFSWGGDAQGIEFW
+113 STWSWTGKEDTEGTFW
-128 NEDGDNLGDFGAYAH
+128 NEYQGYVGDFGAMATGG
-143 RAGVVRQPTA
+143 AGRQPTA
-153 IAAVGM
+153 IASISF
-159 PTPELFTNL
+159 PTPSIFLSL
-168 VAVGFSVKVEVSARI
+168 VSAGFTVDVQVSAKI
-183 YAGDGTDRS
+183 MVGNTVSGTLFDWTPDKTTGFGVVGSGDTLETNMFAA
-192 VGYGIVGGSEDFAA
+192 YEWASED
-206 EMFALYDDEYA
+206 
-217 WTGEGQNATN
+217 
-227 GKFYIGSASGVGY
+227 GKFRKGEQEDDGWAFGEKAQTADLLSTSGED
-240 TSDENEAP
+240 TTLQN
-248 KTMIRAE
+248 TM
-255 KTIFTRTTGVWP
+255 K
-267 FEEEVAYT
+267 
-275 GAKGVE
+275 
-281 ESGYLKSDGTTDY
+281 Y
-294 LTIVCFKATSTNSDS
+294 LTIAAYRASDVGS
-309 KVFLDDT
+309 HSYVFLDET
-316 TIKFTVSGLANGNSP
+316 EITFTVSNLPENENFPLQSDRNGPVLNEVTGWTGASTLNDVMGNYVANDFG
-331 LKSDTQAPQ
+331 
-340 AIDGELT
+340 IDGQVDEMVDMVTDDKAPVINLT
-347 AFTEFSSLEGDVER
+347 ESAARRS
-361 FVSGGL
+361 
-367 NPETPQDY
+367 
-375 NASLLSEDKETG
+375 
-387 IVSIDLTGV
+387 
-396 ATRKNVNEINGTKY
+396 VNEINGTRY
-410 AKMLSLDIYEI
+410 AKSVTLTVYERTMD
-421 STEKFEGDPQ
+421 SGGTAGYEPDATEFV
-431 DLIYYAG
+431 YYAG
-438 LAGIKV
+438 LGGLSFETAGQLHTPEVK
-444 GDVTESSTRSYPT
+444 YPT
-457 LDADSGR
+457 NSSDLVSEDNTVQGA
-464 ITNNVKSAPFSYG
+464 FSYNDG
-477 GGNGNGYYE
+477 ENNGYYV
-486 WTLND
+486 WTITD
-491 TGRSQGTLS
+491 DGRIHGTLT
-500 LYFNDNVT
+500 LYFNDNDP
-508 DLEVLVYDS
+508 DLHVYVYDS
-517 GGNALTLHITV
+517 GGSYLDIKFNI
-528 DGIKDGGDDMTGAEG
+528 DGIKSGGDDMTGAEN

-556 LDGTQSF
+556 LDGAQSF
-563 NSLTW
+563 DGLTW

-573 YPTFEN
+573 YPTFAN

-598 AEAAAGSGQLYT
+598 ADAAANYSGTLYT
-610 DEDGVNTFNDD
+610 GGVNTFDKENGAPID
-621 GTPNTIVTI
+621 IVTQ
-630 GFDAIGYSVDGIFAD
+630 GFDAIGYSVDGIFTD

-663 GGAKPINGESATENG
+663 GGAKPINGGSA
-678 VSTTGSGYYRFE
+678 TGSGWYRFE

-700 STKPVVRLV
+700 STEPVVRLV
-709 KVDVDTPK
+709 KVDVDTPE
-717 VTMEVTYED
+717 VTMEVKYDKTP
-726 TKSLISPGDEDRD
+726 SLVSPGDEDWDDED
-739 GSISPQ
+739 GGGVISPQ

-763 EPSFSGNKVSVMGAD
+763 EPSISGNKVSVMGAD
-778 GETYLV
+778 GKTYLV
-784 YISATAD
+784 YITATAD
-791 AATIDG
+791 SATIDG
-797 IYLAKTTG
+797 IYLAKATG
-805 GDNGVEGK
+805 GDNGVQGE
-813 SLGSGAAYTFTEGGT
+813 SLGSGAEYTFTKGGT
-828 FASVE
+828 FASVK
-833 VRVSMA
+833 VSVSMA
-839 NGNVVVTTVYTGI
+839 NGKIVVTTVYTGTK
-852 SGKETEEGFGF
+852 GTETEEGFGF

-871 IQGANADLR
+871 IKGAKADPR

-889 QDPKWEDETGALDAW
+889 QDPAWEDETGALDAW

-912 TPAAGEV
+912 TPVEGEV
-919 TDDGGYI
+919 ADRGGYI
-926 AVNGGIPTGWDRNW
+926 EAVNGGIPTGWDRNW
-940 YTDEWSIG
+940 YTNDWKIS
-948 ATLDANNNEFYA
+948 ADLDANNNEYYA
-960 VYWAVQRYT
+960 VYWAVQRYIDADT
-969 EKNYAEKA
+969 FEEDKA
-977 AFIEKY
+977 AFIKDY
-983 IEGGEF
+983 IDGGLF
-989 MNAEDET
+989 MSAEDET

-1010 TPTFDEDAGYYVIFV
+1010 TPAFGEDAGYYVIFV
-1025 VVRDQAGN
+1025 VVRDRAGN
-1033 ISTQEFGILVD
+1033 IRTKEFGILVD
-1044 ANEYTVVATLEGK
+1044 ANEYTVVATLDGE
-1057 YLDHFGENPYD
+1057 YFDHFKTNPYD
-1068 LSRSIL
+1068 LSKSIL
-1074 DENGELAYTF
+1074 DENGEPAYTV

-1096 YDDAHAGAYV
+1096 YDSAHAGAYV
-1106 PYKVKK
+1106 PYMVKK

-1118 APIDTPLYTHP
+1118 AVIDTPLYTHP
-1129 DENTGSKFVKE
+1129 DNNTDSKFVQD
-1140 GIYRDEDG
+1140 GIYKDEQG
-1148 NYYEYV
+1148 YYEYV

-1177 LEFKMDRTSVDTL
+1177 LEFKMDRISVDTL

-1219 AVYNGEDIPL
+1219 AVYNGGDIPL

-1246 DVEPYVVPALPNE
+1246 KDIEPYVVPVLPSE
-1259 DGVVHAGTYE
+1259 EGVVHAGTYP
-1269 KVTIDRKPSEFYV
+1269 VTIARKHSEFYV

-1300 SVSLTAESH
+1300 SVSLTAESY

-1322 VSFGKPVGLVG
+1322 VSFGTPVGLVG
-1333 ADANANAGAG
+1333 ADADANAGAG
-1343 KSWGELLDATA
+1343 KAWGELLGATA

-1362 YVPVGNY
+1362 YVPVGSY
-1369 SVIVMLKARDYTV
+1369 SIIVTLKASDYTV
-1382 TLDENILEFAITARK
+1382 TLEENTPLAFTITARELK
-1397 LGFSAAGE
+1397 FSAAGE

-1415 TYTVSVSKSA
+1415 TYTVSVLKSA
-1425 FAFDSKGE
+1425 FGFDSAEQG
-1433 GLPGLGFYQDAAG
+1433 GLGHYQDAAG
-1446 IAAVFGVEESAVS
+1446 IAKVFGVEESAVS
-1459 DGGESWNVE
+1459 GDDERWNVE

-1477 EVNDFGYLDVKDGGY
+1477 DVNDFGLLDVKDGGHD
-1492 AITGFNASAT
+1492 ITGFNAFAT
-1502 EFNNNFAPDYQEGGK
+1502 EFNNNFAPAYAEDGA
-1517 VTVSQVT
+1517 VTVKQAT

-1534 FRADE
+1534 LRVDE
-1539 EAELADKKVSFTP
+1539 EAELAGKQVSFLPT
-1552 NADSIRFD
+1552 ADSIKFG
-1560 VSGWLVIDLDSEDP
+1560 VSGWLVIDLDSAEAP
-1574 PAAGGPV
+1574 GAAGATV
-1581 TYNVS
+1581 TYKVS
-1586 TTKHALSTEHNH
+1586 TDASNLSTAHNY
-1598 DGIVNVVFAVNAGG
+1598 DGIVNVVFAVNEGG
-1612 TVDVVYNPATG
+1612 TVSVVYNPATG
-1623 TFTIKFNET
+1623 TFTIQFNNT
-1632 VKFEVPY
+1632 VTFEVPY
-1639 GEFWNTQQI
+1639 GDFWNTQQI
-1648 RYDGSDARTYTVT
+1648 SSNDSASGSTYTVT
-1661 YLSDDGSSTELP
+1661 YLGTGGSTELP
-1673 ANPYFEAFV
+1673 GNLVFEARV
-1682 QGYNGLQGNVLEN
+1682 EGYEEEEVNVLKS
-1695 FVGSYPISFGSFEFD
+1695 FVGSYPISFSVTVFD
-1710 GTTGLDVANFDFV
+1710 GEVELDKNNFDFV
-1723 FVDSEGNP
+1723 FIDSARKP
-1731 VTALNVVKRDVSVT
+1731 VTALKVVKREVSVT
-1745 GITFAEGALTKKYG
+1745 GITFGDGALTKEYG

-1764 IPAEATFDTLP
+1764 IPATAEFKSGTLP
-1775 AGFGIT
+1775 DGFGIT

-1809 TGGATG
+1809 TGRATG

-1821 IARNFNITGVDAAL
+1821 IARNFNITGVDDAL
-1835 AAHKFNITAK
+1835 AGHSFRITAK
-1845 VIDLAKDPGVSIY
+1845 DIDLASDDPGVSIY
-1858 APKTKAYDEGN
+1858 APTTKAYDGK
-1869 AEVVG
+1869 ADVIG
-1874 ANISVDNTVIFTVD
+1874 ANISVDNTVIFTDD
-1888 SGVGIKLISA
+1888 SGVKIKFSA
-1898 VYCKDGAATGEIG
+1898 VYWKDGAETGEIG

-1923 GNEAR
+1923 GNGASNYTLKEAKF
-1928 NYELAAATIEWEQ
+1928 EWKAGE
-1941 GKCSILPDPVA
+1941 CSILPDPVA

-1967 TDVINVTI
+1967 TKVIDVTI
-1975 SGAFNGLTVKV
+1975 SGAAFNGLTVKV
-1986 IDGNYAGAN
+1986 ISGSYAGAN
-1995 AADSLAVPTL
+1995 AAGSVAVPTL
-2005 VVEIADY
+2005 VVETDY
-2012 PYPTVINN
+2012 PYPSVIND
-2020 EITIDSYFTRDD
+2020 EITIDSYFTLDD
-2032 YTRVEQQ
+2032 FTEVYQQ

-2053 GKITKRPIKLDN
+2053 GRITPREIKLEH
-2065 IEFTFGEDGRKKV
+2065 ITFGEDGRTKF
-2078 YDGSRAFDVPFEFT
+2078 YDGSPAFDVPFEFT
-2092 PGFKALIT
+2092 T
-2100 DFDEKDVD
+2100 DFAEQITGFDAKDVD

-2113 EVADKNVNK
+2113 KVASKDVNK

-2128 YILNIT
+2128 YILDIT
-2134 DVVLGN
+2134 EVVLGN

-2145 LGEGLNDGGSTA
+2145 LGEDLKDGGSAA

-2168 ITARSLKFNVAF
+2168 ITARPLEFIVAF

-2209 VIGAPTYQY
+2209 EIVTPEYQY
-2218 ARAVVGTDGKTGYEP
+2218 ARAVVGTDGTTYKA
-2233 FRYVQTGEGYYNGET
+2233 FRYVQTGEGYYDGET

-2270 SFDVTY
+2270 KFDVTKDD
-2276 EAGTTEGTYTVT
+2276 ATGTYTV
-2288 DLFLEKAAVLNPA
+2288 FLEKEAVLNPA
-2301 PVTLYPSQFTITNK
+2301 PVTLYPSLFEIANK
-2315 EYDATTSAS
+2315 EYDATTSAT
-2324 IDFSDAATF
+2324 IDFSQAATF
-2333 FGEDGDYIE
+2333 FGKDGDHIE

-2357 KKVSVSSLSLKATDD
+2357 KKVTVSSLSLKATDE

-2378 ASYYISSTNT
+2378 ASYYIPSTNT
-2388 FSNLKANITPVK
+2388 FSDLKANITPVE

-2445 VAGEPNIG
+2445 VAGEPNSG
-2453 NYGVNILTA
+2453 NYGVNIIAA
-2462 NFDEADVR
+2462 NFNDVNVK

-2477 IAQDGT
+2477 SAQDGT

-2491 GTMDVANYVLVVDYT
+2491 GALDVANYVLVVDYT

-2576 TVTIVDKTAFTKD
+2576 TVTIVDKTEFTNKA
-2589 FDDTTALTGNPTYGR
+2589 FDDTTTFTGNPSYGR
-2604 VGQTDGDYDYY
+2604 VGQTDGNYDYY
-2615 ITLSSGEAGFTISGD
+2615 ITLSSGEAGFTINED

-2637 GAAVGA
+2637 GAAVGV

-2648 TIDAVTGGSS
+2648 TIDAIAGGNN

-2666 NSYTVKGGGNIK
+2666 NSYTVRGGGYIN
-2678 KFNGNIEATISDG
+2678 KFGGTINAAIDGG
-2691 ITATYGGTMPSIAV
+2691 ITATYGTADL
-2705 KYSYMATNDEI
+2705 SYTVRYYYRSDTEVD
-2716 EIIVDAEE
+2716 IIVDAE
-2724 GYAYVTLDGW
+2724 GNAYVMLEDWT
-2734 MKLFGHEASA
+2734 KLFGHEASA
-2744 YETADVTARR
+2744 YETADVMTRR

-2765 NVGDHIRITGKFGT
+2765 NNGKHIRITGKFGT
-2779 PTLLTAEG
+2779 PTLLTEKG
-2787 GDKFV
+2787 GSEFV

-2797 VCVNAGTYVAAYLD
+2797 VCVDAGTYSNVHLD
-2811 VKADSFDFSIHT
+2811 VKADSFNVGI
-2823 ASVTIKAKDLRVYVT
+2823 ASGSETVTINAKDLRVYVT

-2851 VGKLPVPVFGLFMKG
+2851 VGKLPVPGFGLFMKG

-2879 VQKTLRGQFMNGGTP
+2879 VQKTLRGQFMNGETP

-2901 IDNYALKVTTTTGNY
+2901 IGNYALKVTTTTGNY
-2916 NVIIVTEAGADAEHS
+2916 NVIIVTEAGETAEHK
-2931 LEITIPKL
+2931 LVITIPEL
-2939 DTTQYKVKTNLKR
+2939 DKTQYKVKTNLKR

-2963 ALGESDL
+2963 ALDKSDL

-2976 ADDNNIIDI
+2976 ADRNNNISI

-2994 IPAPSDVGTYKWAL
+2994 IPAPTDVGTYNWEL

-3015 GSQQDYIYA
+3015 GSQEDYIYE
-3024 GKFPAEGEFTI
+3024 GKFTAEGEFTI

-3042 SLKESVGF
+3042 SLKESVDF
-3050 TYDDGKAHVI
+3050 TYDGKAHVI
-3060 TKEDLTAKDA
+3060 TKKDLTAKDA

-3076 FIALISDTITYLL
+3076 FIDRISDTITYLL
-3089 NGTSCK
+3089 NGTSCT

-3108 FVNSPN
+3108 FVDSPN

-3122 TVYVKAKPITVK
+3122 TVYVKAKPITVT

-3196 YIVSGESTGNF
+3196 YTVSGESTGNF
-3207 NVQVSKVTYTKDDID
+3207 NVQISKVTYTKDDVD

-3270 GIIRIEMSNNNG
+3270 GIIRIEMSDNNG

-3400 APAPAAPV
+3400 VPAPAAPV
-3408 APVMVEVPAADI
+3408 APVIVEVPAADI